1 MLASVMPLFRPR
13 IREIESARILLQS
26 LSNRNLFFCAITFVR
41 RANEMRFH
49 MLAANQKLIAM
60 MREAGIATHLYTND
74 ADQNLCLRGKG
85 GEDLPFRALRRPN
98 KVAVHDHRKSNYTW
112 KVRMKH

>member
-1 MLASVMPLFRPR
+1 
-13 IREIESARILLQS
+13 
-26 LSNRNLFFCAITFVR
+26 
-41 RANEMRFH
+41 

-85 GEDLPFRALRRPN
+85 GEDPRSRRFADQIRLRCMTTEN
-98 KVAVHDHRKSNYTW
+98 LITLGKSA
-112 KVRMKH
+112 